1 MALRTKN
8 AIRRSFIE
16 LLAERPFDKISVR
29 DIAERSEVTRNT
41 FYYYYTDIYALAE
54 DVFESEIEK
63 LSERVEGYESWQ
75 KAFLTATSFA
85 AENKRMILHLHNS
98 AHSDI
103 LARYYHKTILTTML
117 SYIRKEAEGT
127 DTYEKNQ
134 NLLLSDGARADS
146 VPNLEIETGVIEGAG
161 HASATGRF
169 DETQLFY
176 LMARGIPQDEGR
188 RLVVRAFFAV
198 IIDRIGVPSVTE
210 HLMEAIDAE
219 LAVSLGAASKAANE
233 EEQV

>member
-103 LARYYHKTILTTML
+103 LAGYYHKTILTTML
-117 SYIRKEAEGT
+117 SYVRKEAEGLNVSESQIMALARFYT
-127 DTYEKNQ
+127 AALAGLTLEWIGSGMKGEPDSFIDD
-134 NLLLSDGARADS
+134 LGGMLDGNIRHS
-146 VPNLEIETGVIEGAG
+146 LERGCA
-161 HASATGRF
+161 HAA
-169 DETQLFY
+169 Q
-176 LMARGIPQDEGR
+176 
-188 RLVVRAFFAV
+188 
-198 IIDRIGVPSVTE
+198 
-210 HLMEAIDAE
+210 
-219 LAVSLGAASKAANE
+219 
-233 EEQV
+233 

>member
-85 AENKRMILHLHNS
+85 AENKRMILHLH
-98 AHSDI
+98 
-103 LARYYHKTILTTML
+103 RYYHKTILTTML
-117 SYIRKEAEGT
+117 SYVRKEAEGLNVSESQIMALARFYT
-127 DTYEKNQ
+127 AALAGLTLEWIGSGMKGEPDSFIDD
-134 NLLLSDGARADS
+134 LGGMLDGNIRRS
-146 VPNLEIETGVIEGAG
+146 LERGCA
-161 HASATGRF
+161 HAA
-169 DETQLFY
+169 Q
-176 LMARGIPQDEGR
+176 
-188 RLVVRAFFAV
+188 
-198 IIDRIGVPSVTE
+198 
-210 HLMEAIDAE
+210 
-219 LAVSLGAASKAANE
+219 
-233 EEQV
+233 

>member
-8 AIRRSFIE
+8 AIRRSFVE

-63 LSERVEGYESWQ
+63 LSERVEGYDSWQ
-75 KAFLTATSFA
+75 KAFLTATAFA

-103 LARYYHKTILTTML
+103 LGRYYHKTILTTML
-117 SYIRKEAEGT
+117 SYVRKEAEGLDVSESKIMALARFYT
-127 DTYEKNQ
+127 AALAGLTIEWIGNGMKGEPDSFIDD
-134 NLLLSDGARADS
+134 LGDMLDGNIRHS
-146 VPNLEIETGVIEGAG
+146 LE
-161 HASATGRF
+161 
-169 DETQLFY
+169 
-176 LMARGIPQDEGR
+176 RGCGKS
-188 RLVVRAFFAV
+188 
-198 IIDRIGVPSVTE
+198 G
-210 HLMEAIDAE
+210 
-219 LAVSLGAASKAANE
+219 N
-233 EEQV
+233 

>member
-85 AENKRMILHLHNS
+85 AAPAQLRPQRYSGKILP
-98 AHSDI
+98 
-103 LARYYHKTILTTML
+103 
-117 SYIRKEAEGT
+117 
-127 DTYEKNQ
+127 Q
-134 NLLLSDGARADS
+134 NDPDDNAFLR
-146 VPNLEIETGVIEGAG
+146 
-161 HASATGRF
+161 
-169 DETQLFY
+169 
-176 LMARGIPQDEGR
+176 PQG
-188 RLVVRAFFAV
+188 
-198 IIDRIGVPSVTE
+198 G
-210 HLMEAIDAE
+210 
-219 LAVSLGAASKAANE
+219 
-233 EEQV
+233 

>member
-63 LSERVEGYESWQ
+63 LSERVEGYDSWQ

-117 SYIRKEAEGT
+117 SYVRKEAEGLNVSESQIMALARFYT
-127 DTYEKNQ
+127 AALAGLTLEWIGSGMKGEPDSFIDD
-134 NLLLSDGARADS
+134 LGRMLDGNIRCS
-146 VPNLEIETGVIEGAG
+146 LERGCA
-161 HASATGRF
+161 HAA
-169 DETQLFY
+169 Q
-176 LMARGIPQDEGR
+176 
-188 RLVVRAFFAV
+188 
-198 IIDRIGVPSVTE
+198 
-210 HLMEAIDAE
+210 
-219 LAVSLGAASKAANE
+219 
-233 EEQV
+233 

>member
-29 DIAERSEVTRNT
+29 DIAERSEVPRNT

-85 AENKRMILHLHNS
+85 AENK
-98 AHSDI
+98 
-103 LARYYHKTILTTML
+103 ILTTML
-117 SYIRKEAEGT
+117 SYIRKEAEGLNVSESQIMALARFYT
-127 DTYEKNQ
+127 AALAGLTLEWIGSGMKGEPDSFIND
-134 NLLLSDGARADS
+134 LGGMLDGNIRRS
-146 VPNLEIETGVIEGAG
+146 LERGCA
-161 HASATGRF
+161 HAA
-169 DETQLFY
+169 Q
-176 LMARGIPQDEGR
+176 
-188 RLVVRAFFAV
+188 
-198 IIDRIGVPSVTE
+198 
-210 HLMEAIDAE
+210 
-219 LAVSLGAASKAANE
+219 
-233 EEQV
+233 

>member
-29 DIAERSEVTRNT
+29 DIAERSEVTR
-41 FYYYYTDIYALAE
+41 TDIDALSE
-54 DVFESEIEK
+54 DGFESEIEK
-63 LSERVEGYESWQ
+63 LAERVEGYESWQ

-117 SYIRKEAEGT
+117 SYVRKEAEGLNVSESQIMALARFYT
-127 DTYEKNQ
+127 AALAGLTLEWIGSGMKGEPDSFIDD
-134 NLLLSDGARADS
+134 LGGMLDGNIRHS
-146 VPNLEIETGVIEGAG
+146 LERGCA
-161 HASATGRF
+161 HAA
-169 DETQLFY
+169 Q
-176 LMARGIPQDEGR
+176 
-188 RLVVRAFFAV
+188 
-198 IIDRIGVPSVTE
+198 
-210 HLMEAIDAE
+210 
-219 LAVSLGAASKAANE
+219 
-233 EEQV
+233 

>member
-54 DVFESEIEK
+54 DVFESE

-117 SYIRKEAEGT
+117 SYVHKEAEGLNVSESQIMALARFYT
-127 DTYEKNQ
+127 AALAGLTLEWIGSGMKGEPDSFIDD
-134 NLLLSDGARADS
+134 LGGMLDGNIRRS
-146 VPNLEIETGVIEGAG
+146 LERGCA
-161 HASATGRF
+161 HAA
-169 DETQLFY
+169 Q
-176 LMARGIPQDEGR
+176 
-188 RLVVRAFFAV
+188 
-198 IIDRIGVPSVTE
+198 
-210 HLMEAIDAE
+210 
-219 LAVSLGAASKAANE
+219 
-233 EEQV
+233 

>member
-117 SYIRKEAEGT
+117 SYVRKEAEGLNVS
-127 DTYEKNQ
+127 ESQ
-134 NLLLSDGARADS
+134 IMALARFYTAALAGLTLEWIGS
-146 VPNLEIETGVIEGAG
+146 GMKGEPNLFIDDLGGMLDGNIRPSLERGCA
-161 HASATGRF
+161 HAA
-169 DETQLFY
+169 Q
-176 LMARGIPQDEGR
+176 
-188 RLVVRAFFAV
+188 
-198 IIDRIGVPSVTE
+198 
-210 HLMEAIDAE
+210 
-219 LAVSLGAASKAANE
+219 
-233 EEQV
+233 

>member
-117 SYIRKEAEGT
+117 SYVRKEAEGLNVSESQIMALARFYT
-127 DTYEKNQ
+127 AALAGLTLEWIGSGMKGEPDSFIDD
-134 NLLLSDGARADS
+134 LGGMLDGNIRHS
-146 VPNLEIETGVIEGAG
+146 LERGCA
-161 HASATGRF
+161 HAV
-169 DETQLFY
+169 Q
-176 LMARGIPQDEGR
+176 
-188 RLVVRAFFAV
+188 
-198 IIDRIGVPSVTE
+198 
-210 HLMEAIDAE
+210 
-219 LAVSLGAASKAANE
+219 
-233 EEQV
+233 

>member
-117 SYIRKEAEGT
+117 SYVRKEA
-127 DTYEKNQ
+127 
-134 NLLLSDGARADS
+134 
-146 VPNLEIETGVIEGAG
+146 
-161 HASATGRF
+161 
-169 DETQLFY
+169 
-176 LMARGIPQDEGR
+176 
-188 RLVVRAFFAV
+188 
-198 IIDRIGVPSVTE
+198 
-210 HLMEAIDAE
+210 
-219 LAVSLGAASKAANE
+219 AVSYTHLTLPTKLE
-233 EEQV
+233 V

>member
-85 AENKRMILHLHNS
+85 AENKRMILHLHSS

-117 SYIRKEAEGT
+117 SYVRKEAEGLNVSESQIMALARFYT
-127 DTYEKNQ
+127 AALAGLTLEWIGSGMKASRIRSSMISAECSTATSAA
-134 NLLLSDGARADS
+134 LSSAD
-146 VPNLEIETGVIEGAG
+146 
-161 HASATGRF
+161 
-169 DETQLFY
+169 
-176 LMARGIPQDEGR
+176 
-188 RLVVRAFFAV
+188 VRT
-198 IIDRIGVPSVTE
+198 R
-210 HLMEAIDAE
+210 H
-219 LAVSLGAASKAANE
+219 SK
-233 EEQV
+233 

>member
-41 FYYYYTDIYALAE
+41 
-54 DVFESEIEK
+54 FESEIEK

-117 SYIRKEAEGT
+117 SYIRKEAEGLNVSESQIMALARFYT
-127 DTYEKNQ
+127 AALAGLTLEWIGSGMKGEPDSFIND
-134 NLLLSDGARADS
+134 LGGMLDGNIRRS
-146 VPNLEIETGVIEGAG
+146 LERGCA
-161 HASATGRF
+161 HAA
-169 DETQLFY
+169 Q
-176 LMARGIPQDEGR
+176 
-188 RLVVRAFFAV
+188 
-198 IIDRIGVPSVTE
+198 
-210 HLMEAIDAE
+210 
-219 LAVSLGAASKAANE
+219 
-233 EEQV
+233 

>member
-117 SYIRKEAEGT
+117 SYVRKEAEGLNVSESQIIALARFYT
-127 DTYEKNQ
+127 AALTLEWIGSGMKGEPDSFIDD
-134 NLLLSDGARADS
+134 LGGMLDGNIRCS
-146 VPNLEIETGVIEGAG
+146 LERGCA
-161 HASATGRF
+161 HAA
-169 DETQLFY
+169 Q
-176 LMARGIPQDEGR
+176 
-188 RLVVRAFFAV
+188 
-198 IIDRIGVPSVTE
+198 
-210 HLMEAIDAE
+210 
-219 LAVSLGAASKAANE
+219 
-233 EEQV
+233 

>member
-63 LSERVEGYESWQ
+63 LSERVEGYDSWQ

-117 SYIRKEAEGT
+117 SYVRKEAEGLNVSESQIMALT
-127 DTYEKNQ
+127 LEWIGSGMKGEPDSFIDD
-134 NLLLSDGARADS
+134 LGGMLDGNIRRS
-146 VPNLEIETGVIEGAG
+146 LERGCA
-161 HASATGRF
+161 HAA
-169 DETQLFY
+169 Q
-176 LMARGIPQDEGR
+176 
-188 RLVVRAFFAV
+188 
-198 IIDRIGVPSVTE
+198 
-210 HLMEAIDAE
+210 
-219 LAVSLGAASKAANE
+219 
-233 EEQV
+233 

>member
-41 FYYYYTDIYALAE
+41 FYYFYTDTYALA
-54 DVFESEIEK
+54 EIEK
-63 LSERVEGYESWQ
+63 LSERVEGYDSWQ

-117 SYIRKEAEGT
+117 SYIRKEAEGLNVSESQIMALARFYT
-127 DTYEKNQ
+127 AALAGLTLEWIGSGMKGEPDSFIND
-134 NLLLSDGARADS
+134 LGGMLDGNIRRS
-146 VPNLEIETGVIEGAG
+146 LERGCA
-161 HASATGRF
+161 HAA
-169 DETQLFY
+169 Q
-176 LMARGIPQDEGR
+176 
-188 RLVVRAFFAV
+188 
-198 IIDRIGVPSVTE
+198 
-210 HLMEAIDAE
+210 
-219 LAVSLGAASKAANE
+219 
-233 EEQV
+233 